1 MGDPADLEPRRQ
13 HRLIVDV
20 HEDQRIDVEVER
32 ALWHDEAMSDT
43 FTALVLRETDDG
55 HTGALEQLTD
65 ADLPDGDVTIDVEYS
80 SLNYK
85 DGLALAGK
93 NRIVRSYPMVP
104 GIDLTGTVVASDS
117 PTWAVGDNVISTSF
131 GVGER
136 FWGGYTQ
143 RQRVQSEWLVRRPS
157 SMSARTA
164 MAIGTAGLT
173 SMLCVMELEAAG
185 IRPDDGPIVVTGA
198 AGGVGSVAVALLG
211 GLGYEVTAVTG
222 RPETQDYLRGLGAS
236 AFLTRAEM
244 SEPPRPLESE
254 TWAGAIDTVGSTMLA
269 KVLSQMKFRSTVA
282 ACGLAGGFDLPTTVM
297 PFIIRAVR
305 LQGVEAVMAPLAM
318 REAAWARL
326 ETDLA
331 ADVVDA
337 ITEVVPLS
345 ELLDRGTTILDGQV
359 RGRWVVDPNA

>member
-1 MGDPADLEPRRQ
+1 MA
-13 HRLIVDV
+13 
-20 HEDQRIDVEVER
+20 
-32 ALWHDEAMSDT
+32 DT

-55 HTGALEQLTD
+55 HVGALEQLTD
-65 ADLPDGDVTIDVEYS
+65 ADLPDGDVTLAVDYS

-85 DGLALAGK
+85 DGLALAGR

-117 PTWAVGDNVISTSF
+117 PDWQVGDEVVSTSF

-136 FWGGYTQ
+136 FWGGYAQ
-143 RQRVQSEWLVRRPS
+143 RQRVRSEWLVRRPS
-157 SMSARTA
+157 GMSASTA

-173 SMLCVMELEAAG
+173 SMLCVMALEDAG
-185 IRPDDGPIVVTGA
+185 TRPEDGPIVVTGA
-198 AGGVGSVAVALLG
+198 AGGVGSVAVAVLAS
-211 GLGYEVTAVTG
+211 LGYEVIAVTG
-222 RPETQDYLRGLGAS
+222 RPEQHDYLRELGAS
-236 AFLTRAEM
+236 GFLSRAEM

-269 KVLSQMKFRSTVA
+269 KVLAQMKFRSTVA
-282 ACGLAGGFDLPTTVM
+282 ACGLAGGADLPTTVM

-305 LQGVEAVMAPLAM
+305 LQGVEAVTAPIPM

-326 ETDLA
+326 VTDLP
-331 ADVVDA
+331 ADAIDA

-345 ELLDRGTTILDGQV
+345 ELLERGPSILDGQV
-359 RGRWVVDPNA
+359 RGRWVVDPNS